1 MGTLTFFLIII
12 VLSILQTFLGRYTSK
27 AISLIAPSI
36 WVICMVVLYFMN
48 KISLPILIIGTIVGI
63 LILSF
68 SRVSSV
74 ENHKKNRNRELEDM
88 KKKDF

>member
-1 MGTLTFFLIII
+1 
-12 VLSILQTFLGRYTSK
+12 
-27 AISLIAPSI
+27 
-36 WVICMVVLYFMN
+36 MN